1 MGALVVII
9 TLCHLGWRGVLSDLV
24 SLVRAL
30 GLWLIDIFPSPSDV
44 LQVPDAIL
52 WRGVALL
59 DVVVLVFPP
68 SEVVFEGVLVL
79 GARLC

>member
-1 MGALVVII
+1 MV
-9 TLCHLGWRGVLSDLV
+9 CD
-24 SLVRAL
+24 L
-30 GLWLIDIFPSPSDV
+30 GLWLLSIFLSPSDV

-52 WRGVALL
+52 WRDVAFL